1 MKNYKFIPL
10 LAVLAFMTACNTNGA
25 SSSKSVSFAKQG
37 KEVEYQEFKEAIN
50 DPILL
55 GAFSNLSDN
64 HIPSSVVKMTGYS
77 ESNSKLTSKKKVV
90 ASSSAKS
97 SGTVTVKF
105 DMNNLRISTKFDSTY
120 SVNESNESG
129 KSSMKAVEKEDTV
142 YQISN
147 VILDEEEAKPYFVE
161 VDNITKTYIPRNNM
175 VDANAIEK
183 RAALENT
190 ALDIINDFSIL
201 PEDLEDMLANYEN
214 SSVAMQANYKFFLNE
229 KVFTVEFHNEY
240 TRANINENNLVNYAS
255 TYVIDTKYQ
264 LDATK
269 GESFKFVTLEKEA
282 VTTEYRRSFVIDS
295 GMGNTIARFI
305 GDVEKEVSAYGRE
318 SEVKVQDV
326 TVKEVDTA
334 KYRAGLSL

>member
-50 DPILL
+50 DPVLL
-55 GAFSNLSDN
+55 GAFSNLSEN
-64 HIPSSVVKMTGYS
+64 HLPSSVVKMTGYS
-77 ESNSKLTSKKKVV
+77 ETNSKLTSKKKVV
-90 ASSSAKS
+90 ASTSAKS

-129 KSSMKAVEKEDTV
+129 KTSMKAVEKEDTV

-147 VILDEEEAKPYFVE
+147 VVLDEEEAKPYFVE

-183 RAALENT
+183 RAALEST
-190 ALDIINDFSIL
+190 ALDIFDDYSIL
-201 PEDLEDMLANYEN
+201 PEDLGDMLANYEN

-240 TRANINENNLVNYAS
+240 TRANINENNLVNYAT
-255 TYVIDTKYQ
+255 TYVVDTKYQ

-295 GMGNTIARFI
+295 GMGNMIARFI